1 MPILLIILI
10 WAGIGGVALAVWLW
24 LRENSRQEVVERA
37 ISGQGVGGSQAP
49 PLRIL
54 RPTTGIAGGSF
65 TEKVL
70 RRAPSVW
77 SENASIQQQLV
88 QAGYDNQSAPAI
100 YAIARVA
107 SVVAL
112 PLLLLLV
119 FAGSTLLQ
127 TFVIGVAAALI
138 GLILPVGYVVRAV
151 RVRQDKIRRSLPDAL
166 DLLVVCVEAGISL
179 DAAVLRVAR
188 EMVYVHPELS
198 RELLIVNRKTNA
210 GVTREQALRGLW
222 DRTGVEELRT
232 LVSSLIQSEKWG
244 TSSARVLRI
253 SAETLRR
260 KRRQTAERKAA
271 TAPIKMLIP
280 MALLIF
286 PALFVVILGP
296 AVQKIFEAFSGK

>member
-1 MPILLIILI
+1 MSLLLIILI
-10 WAGIGGVALAVWLW
+10 WAAIGGVALAAWLW
-24 LRENSRQEVVERA
+24 LREHSRQEVVERA
-37 ISGQGVGGSQAP
+37 IGGQGVVGAQQP
-49 PLRIL
+49 RIL
-54 RPTTGIAGGSF
+54 RPTTGVVGGSL

-77 SENASIQQQLV
+77 TESASIQQQLV

-100 YAIARVA
+100 YAVARVA
-107 SVVAL
+107 FVVGL
-112 PLLLLLV
+112 PLLLLLIFSGSSV
-119 FAGSTLLQ
+119 FQ
-127 TFVIGVAAALI
+127 TFVIGIAAALI
-138 GLILPVGYVVRAV
+138 GLILPVGYLIRAV
-151 RVRQDKIRRSLPDAL
+151 RIRQEKIRRSLPDAL

-179 DAAVLRVAR
+179 DAAILRVAK

-210 GVTREQALRGLW
+210 GVTREQSLRGLW
-222 DRTGVEELRT
+222 ERTGVEELRS

-244 TSSARVLRI
+244 TSSSRVLRI

-260 KRRQTAERKAA
+260 KRRHNAEKRAA

-280 MALLIF
+280 MAILIF

-296 AVQKIFEAFSGK
+296 AVQKIFETFSAK